1 MVSFVLQRMS
11 DLLCSTA
18 SVETKMEELQKAADN
33 LSANF
38 DRSRNKQATLAQMPK
53 TISKVHQERLA
64 SREHLQAVVRMTN
77 LLSVELVRP
86 HVGLKGADPSNKLA
100 RLTYGKYSF
109 LCHTETGRAEWE
121 QISTD
126 IMRLVLQADQGGP
139 LYAAYQFLAGKGYP
153 VAFSRDEVMSGA
165 DRLVNESPPESVAD
179 RPDRNGFKVEEDAS
193 LNFDRVVAVLHKVC
207 KKIGD
212 KDPYMNRNDGAAGP
226 SARIFSVGRNP
237 FVQCGKGEGGEDY
250 EKVVDLCMKARTP
263 RSRLIFLSCIP
274 EARPYWTRK
283 LIDFSV
289 P

>member
-1 MVSFVLQRMS
+1 
-11 DLLCSTA
+11 
-18 SVETKMEELQKAADN
+18 MEELQKAADN

-64 SREHLQAVVRMTN
+64 SREHLQAVVHMTN

-193 LNFDRVVAVLHKVC
+193 LNFDRVV
-207 KKIGD
+207 
-212 KDPYMNRNDGAAGP
+212 
-226 SARIFSVGRNP
+226 GRNP